1 MDYMNKDLGSVSYF
15 EPWKFTKENVLKVL
29 TDQEKASLL
38 ISNGKER
45 TIKERCS
52 TVDAVLRAS
61 QPNENS
67 VLVSR

>member
-1 MDYMNKDLGSVSYF
+1 MDAEMDYLKEDFGSVSYF
-15 EPWKFTKENVLKVL
+15 EPWKFSKENVLKVL

-52 TVDAVLRAS
+52 TVDAILRAS
-61 QPNENS
+61 
-67 VLVSR
+67 